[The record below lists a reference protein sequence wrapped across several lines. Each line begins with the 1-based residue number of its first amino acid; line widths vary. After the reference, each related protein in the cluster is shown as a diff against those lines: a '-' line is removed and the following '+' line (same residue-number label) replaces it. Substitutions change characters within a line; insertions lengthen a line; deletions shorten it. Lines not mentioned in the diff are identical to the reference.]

1 MIHRT
6 TVHALLRR
14 LMRPLAPVLT
24 VLFFALALPARAL
37 APPGDAE
44 LEQLRASGQLTTQAE
59 QARRLGNHLLDPAT
73 VATLA
78 YRTGRANGT
87 ISIDTPPPAWGGG
100 LPATGAPK
108 ILVLLVDFPDQP
120 HVAANTAALIEER
133 MFGVGGP
140 AVPGYPYESLRA
152 YYHRSSYGQL
162 DLRGHVAPWYRA
174 RYSRSYYQALGE
186 RAGTA
191 AVIDEALGALQATGH
206 PMAQY
211 DNDGDGSFD
220 TLFVKW
226 AGPAG
231 PWASFWWAKQTG
243 YGGAQT
249 YGGKR
254 VRKVVWSWAGGK
266 YNTDPLYEPQV
277 DIHETGH
284 ALGLPDYYDYDGTV
298 GPKGGAGGYDMM
310 HSNLGDHNAFSKFV
324 LGWLTPRVVAGGSAT
339 VALRPS
345 GTSPDAV
352 LFMPGASATNP
363 FTEYFLAQY
372 RRRAAGNDAGF
383 VGDGLSLWH
392 VDARL
397 NASGYD
403 YLYNNSY
410 TAHKLLSLVE
420 ADGLNQIAQ
429 GQMAD
434 PGDLYTASRLFG
446 PDTRPNSSRYDGT
459 TTGAAMNGIGA
470 AGGATMSATFLVT
483 VPVSVKVTRQ
493 GGGSGTVT
501 GSPSGIQCGT
511 VCDSSVASGNRV
523 TLTAR
528 AASGSVFTGWSGACS
543 GTSLVCVL
551 SPSAAV
557 TVTASFELP
566 TFALGVT
573 RTGKGG
579 GAVRAA
585 SGLDCGS
592 KCSVRYTAGTVVT
605 LAAVP
610 SAQSDFAGWSG
621 HCTGAGLTCTVTM
634 AAARTVRA
642 QFSPK
647 QYAVNVRQSGSA
659 GRLSGLPYGVA
670 CLSGCSFPRDAG
682 SLLQLTPLAARGQ
695 RFVGW
700 SGACTGTGTC
710 RVAIDGA
717 KSVTATFVGP

>member
-1 MIHRT
+1 
-6 TVHALLRR
+6 
-14 LMRPLAPVLT
+14 MRSLAPVLS
-24 VLFFALALPARAL
+24 VLFVSLALPAWAL
-37 APPGDAE
+37 APPTDTE
-44 LEQLRASGQLTTQAE
+44 LEQLRASGQLAAQAA
-59 QARRLGNHLLDPAT
+59 QARALGNHLLDPAT

-100 LPATGAPK
+100 LPTTGAPK

-120 HVAANTAALIEER
+120 HVEANTSALIEER

-152 YYHRSSYGQL
+152 FYLRSSYGQL
-162 DLRGHVAPWYRA
+162 DLHGHVAPWYRA
-174 RYSRSYYQALGE
+174 RYGRSYYQALGE

-191 AVIDEALGALQATGH
+191 AVVDEALGALQATGH

-211 DNDGDGSFD
+211 DNDGDGNFD

-231 PWASFWWAKQTG
+231 AWASFWWAKQTV
-243 YGGAQT
+243 YGGTQT
-249 YGGKR
+249 YGGKHI
-254 VRKVVWSWAGGK
+254 RKVVWSWAGGH

-284 ALGLPDYYDYDGTV
+284 ALGLPDYYDYDGSV

-310 HSNLGDHNAFSKFV
+310 HSNIGDHNAFSKFV
-324 LGWLTPRVVAGGSAT
+324 LGWLTPRIVSGGSAT
-339 VALRPS
+339 VVLRPS

-372 RRRAAGNDAGF
+372 RRRAAGNDTGF

-410 TAHKLLSLVE
+410 TAHKLLALVE

-446 PDTRPNSSRYDGT
+446 PDTKPNSSRYDGS
-459 TTGAAMNGIGA
+459 TTGAAMHNISA
-470 AGGATMSATFLVT
+470 AGEATMAATFSVT
-483 VPVSVKVTRQ
+483 LPVPVRVTRQ

-501 GSPSGIQCGT
+501 GAPSGIQCGT
-511 VCDSSVASGNRV
+511 VCAASVDSGSRVA
-523 TLTAR
+523 LTAKP
-528 AASGSVFTGWSGACS
+528 ATGSVFTGWSGACS
-543 GTSLVCVL
+543 GTSTLCVI
-551 SPSAAV
+551 SPNAAA

-573 RTGKGG
+573 RTGNGSG
-579 GAVRAA
+579 TVRGA
-585 SGLDCGS
+585 SGLDCGLT
-592 KCSVRYTAGTVVT
+592 CSARYTAGTVVT
-605 LAAVP
+605 LTAAP

-621 HCTGAGLTCTVTM
+621 GCSGAGLTCTVTM
-634 AAARTVRA
+634 GAAQAVRA
-642 QFSPK
+642 LFSPK
-647 QYAVNVRQSGSA
+647 HYTVNVRQSGSA
-659 GRLSGLPYGVA
+659 GRLGGLPSGVA
-670 CLSGCSFPRDAG
+670 CLSGCSFSRESG
-682 SLLQLTPLAARGQ
+682 TLTQLTPLPARGQ

-700 SGACTGTGTC
+700 GGACAGTGTC
-710 RVAIDGA
+710 RLAIDGE
-717 KSVTATFVGP
+717 KSVTATFAGP

>member
-1 MIHRT
+1 MIHRRT
-6 TVHALLRR
+6 ALALLRR
-14 LMRPLAPVLT
+14 LVRPFAPVLS
-24 VLFFALALPARAL
+24 VLLFALALPARAL
-37 APPGDAE
+37 VPPTEAE
-44 LEQLRASGQLTTQAE
+44 LEQLRASGQIATQAE
-59 QARRLGNHLLDPAT
+59 QARVLGNHLLDPAT
-73 VATLA
+73 VAALA

-120 HVAANTAALIEER
+120 HVEANTAALIEER
-133 MFGVGGP
+133 MFGAGGP

-152 YYHRSSYGQL
+152 YYQRSSYGQL
-162 DLRGHVAPWYRA
+162 DLHGHVAPWYRA
-174 RYSRSYYQALGE
+174 RYSRAYYQSLGD

-191 AVIDEALGALQATGH
+191 AVIDEALGALQASGH

-211 DNDGDGSFD
+211 DNDGDGGFD

-231 PWASFWWAKQTG
+231 PWASFWWAKQTA
-243 YGGAQT
+243 YGGTLT

-254 VRKVVWSWAGGK
+254 IRKVVWSWAGGK

-284 ALGLPDYYDYDGTV
+284 ALGLPDYYDYDGRV

-352 LFMPGASATNP
+352 LFMPGASAANP

-383 VGDGLSLWH
+383 VGDGISLWH

-397 NASGYD
+397 NASGHD

-410 TAHKLLSLVE
+410 TAHKLLALVE

-446 PDTRPNSSRYDGT
+446 PDTKPGSSRYDGS
-459 TTGAAMNGIGA
+459 TTGVAMNGIGV
-470 AGGATMSATFLVT
+470 AGGATMAATFAVT
-483 VPVSVKVTRQ
+483 LPVPVRVSLQ
-493 GGGSGTVT
+493 GAGSGTVT
-501 GSPSGIQCGT
+501 GTPGIQCGA
-511 VCDSSVASGNRV
+511 VCAASVRIGSRV
-523 TLTAR
+523 SLTAKP
-528 AASGSVFTGWSGACS
+528 ASGSVFTGWSGACS
-543 GTSLVCVL
+543 GTSTVCVL
-551 SPSAAV
+551 SPSEAAA
-557 TVTASFELP
+557 VTASFALP
-566 TFALGVT
+566 TFPLAVA
-573 RTGKGG
+573 RTGKGSG
-579 GAVRAA
+579 TVRAA
-585 SGLDCGS
+585 SGLDCGLT
-592 KCSVRYTAGTVVT
+592 CSVRYTVGTVVT
-605 LAAVP
+605 LTAVP
-610 SAQSDFAGWSG
+610 SAQADFAGWSG
-621 HCTGAGLTCTVTM
+621 ACSGAGLTCSVTM
-634 AAARTVRA
+634 AAARSVRA
-642 QFSPK
+642 EFALKRYTVS
-647 QYAVNVRQSGSA
+647 VRQAGSA
-659 GRLSGLPYGVA
+659 GRLGGLPAGVD
-670 CLSGCSFPRDAG
+670 CLSGCSFPREFG
-682 SLLQLTPLAARGQ
+682 SLAQLTPLPVRGQ

-700 SGACTGTGTC
+700 SGACTGTGSC
-710 RVAIDGA
+710 RLTIDGA
-717 KSVTATFVGP
+717 KSVTATFAGP